1 MTPNTPLTP
10 SETDVAEESDSKAAN
25 LAGDSVRDETFTRLA
40 TVQPSKDRRQEG
52 RTTASEGLSCQECGV
67 LLTGRKERFCSDRCR
82 MKARR
87 AKQQERV
94 NELLAAIETAVCAL
108 RGELEGHHDEA

>member
-10 SETDVAEESDSKAAN
+10 SEPTATDENNAKTANRTTES
-25 LAGDSVRDETFTRLA
+25 TRYEVLGGG
-40 TVQPSKDRRQEG
+40 TEVQRPEYRTIEG
-52 RTTASEGLSCQECGV
+52 RTTASETHSCEHCGEV
-67 LLTGRKERFCSDRCR
+67 LTGRKERFCSDRCR

-94 NELLAAIETAVCAL
+94 NELLTTIETAVSAL
-108 RGELEGHHDEA
+108 RVELEGHRDEA